1 MGDMLSQ
8 DEINALLGG
17 QVNQDSKDNAGKSDD
32 LLTMEQKDILG
43 EMGNISMG
51 TAATTL
57 SALLNS
63 KVNITTPVVRVAD
76 WDEISS
82 WYERP
87 CVGVQIGYTVGL
99 KGTNLLILVNRD
111 VKIITNL
118 MMGGDGTDIDDDAEL
133 TELDLSAIGEAM
145 NQMIGS
151 SCTSLA
157 SMLGDKIDIA
167 TPKAFELDFKA
178 EEIFANMLAEEP
190 DNKLVTVSF
199 NMTVGDLIDSQIM
212 QALPVSFA
220 KQMTQKLTNSASGVA
235 DDLPEATSESEM
247 LIEFA
252 APMSA
257 PPPPAP
263 PAAPQ
268 YEAPPPQ
275 PPPLPQMEYQEVPP
289 MHNAYPAPP
298 PAYYAPPP
306 PRMAPNVNAQPVQ
319 FQDFDYEA
327 ITQQKENIG
336 ILMDVPLDVS
346 VELGKTSKKIKEILE
361 FSPGTIIELDKL
373 AGEPI
378 DILVNG
384 KYVAKGEVVVID
396 ENFAI
401 RVTSIISVELRI

>member
-17 QVNQDSKDNAGKSDD
+17 QLGGDDKGAVPSDSPDNTISS
-32 LLTMEQKDILG
+32 EQKDILG
-43 EMGNISMG
+43 ELGNISMG

-57 SALLNS
+57 SALLNN
-63 KVNITTPVVRVAD
+63 KVNITTPVVRVAS

-82 WYERP
+82 WYSRP

-99 KGTNLLILVNRD
+99 RGTNLLILVNRD

-157 SMLGDKIDIA
+157 SMLGQKIDIA
-167 TPKAFELDFKA
+167 TPKAAQLDFAA
-178 EEIFANMLAEEP
+178 EEIFKNMLSQEP
-190 DNKLVTVSF
+190 DRLLVTISF

-212 QALPVSFA
+212 QALPISFA
-220 KQMTQKLTNSASGVA
+220 KQMTDRLTAGSSEALEEVA
-235 DDLPEATSESEM
+235 N
-247 LIEFA
+247 
-252 APMSA
+252 

-263 PAAPQ
+263 PEPEMVLELASPSVTPSAPPAPQ
-268 YEAPPPQ
+268 PEIQYKEAGAPV
-275 PPPLPQMEYQEVPP
+275 MNTAYQES
-289 MHNAYPAPP
+289 
-298 PAYYAPPP
+298 P
-306 PRMAPNVNAQPVQ
+306 PRMAQNVNAQPVQ
-319 FQDFDYEA
+319 FQNFDFEA
-327 ITQQKENIG
+327 VAQQKENIG

-401 RVTSIISVELRI
+401 RVTSIINVELRI

>member
-17 QVNQDSKDNAGKSDD
+17 VGNQEAKADD
-32 LLTMEQKDILG
+32 TGSLTEELVSSEQKDILG

-57 SALLNS
+57 SALLNQ
-63 KVNITTPVVRVAD
+63 KVNITTPVVRAAT
-76 WDEISS
+76 WDEVLS
-82 WYERP
+82 WYSRP
-87 CVGVQIGYTVGL
+87 CVGVQISYTVGL
-99 KGTNLLILVNRD
+99 RGTNLLILVNRD

-157 SMLGDKIDIA
+157 SMMGEKIDIA
-167 TPKAFELDFKA
+167 TPKALPIDSAA
-178 EEIFANMLAEEP
+178 EEYFKGMWTEEP
-190 DNKLVTVSF
+190 ENHLVTISF
-199 NMTVGDLIDSQIM
+199 NMTVGDLIDSQIV
-212 QALPVSFA
+212 QALPISFA
-220 KQMTQKLTNSASGVA
+220 KQMAQRVYGNAVGSV
-235 DDLPEATSESEM
+235 DELPEQ
-247 LIEFA
+247 A
-252 APMSA
+252 APEQPEVVFEMASPSVASA
-257 PPPPAP
+257 PNAPQYTPPAP
-263 PAAPQ
+263 PPEIQ
-268 YEAPPPQ
+268 YKEAGAPP
-275 PPPLPQMEYQEVPP
+275 MMNTAYQ
-289 MHNAYPAPP
+289 A
-298 PAYYAPPP
+298 PP

-319 FQDFDYEA
+319 FQNFDYEA
-327 ITQQKENIG
+327 VTQQKENIG

-401 RVTSIISVELRI
+401 RVTNIISVELRI

>member
-17 QVNQDSKDNAGKSDD
+17 QESQGDDNTSSQDE
-32 LLTMEQKDILG
+32 LLTSEQKDILG
-43 EMGNISMG
+43 EVGNIAMG

-57 SALLNS
+57 SALLNR
-63 KVNITTPVVRVAD
+63 KVNITTPVVNIATWKEVSDRY
-76 WDEISS
+76 S
-82 WYERP
+82 RP

-99 KGTNLLILVNRD
+99 KGANLLILVNRD
-111 VKIITNL
+111 VKVISSL
-118 MMGGDGTDIDDDAEL
+118 MMGGEGIGIDEDAEL
-133 TELDLSAIGEAM
+133 TELDLSAISEAM

-157 SMLGDKIDIA
+157 TMIGEKIDIA
-167 TPKAFELDFKA
+167 TPRAYQLDFSD
-178 EEIFANMLAEEP
+178 EDFFSELLATES
-190 DNKLVTVSF
+190 DKQLVTIAF

-212 QALPVSFA
+212 QAIPINFA
-220 KQMTQKLTNSASGVA
+220 IQMAQKIAGDSAAGFDEEQGEPSE
-235 DDLPEATSESEM
+235 PSESSFDEPI
-247 LIEFA
+247 LELSQPTPSTPKNTAPAPQPEIQYKEA
-252 APMSA
+252 GAPMMQQA
-257 PPPPAP
+257 
-263 PAAPQ
+263 
-268 YEAPPPQ
+268 
-275 PPPLPQMEYQEVPP
+275 
-289 MHNAYPAPP
+289 
-298 PAYYAPPP
+298 P

-319 FQDFDYEA
+319 FQDFDYGNVS
-327 ITQQKENIG
+327 QQKENIG

-401 RVTSIISVELRI
+401 RVTSIISPELRI